1 MKKLEDMDKVSL
13 TITDLNDGNIVYN
26 SLLTCLLYTSYPTTN
41 RLMKP
46 ALFRTRW
53 FQTT

>member
-26 SLLTCLLYTSYPTTN
+26 SLLTEESFYSP
-41 RLMKP
+41 
-46 ALFRTRW
+46 
-53 FQTT
+53 